1 MIEVAGVEVSV
12 GAVLSLVARVTV
24 VVGDAAVDVARGGGD
39 VVSRVGGGVVMVV
52 KVGAGSVV
60 EAGGND

>member
-12 GAVLSLVARVTV
+12 RLELSLVARVTV
-24 VVGDAAVDVARGGGD
+24 VVGDLGVDVVWGGSG